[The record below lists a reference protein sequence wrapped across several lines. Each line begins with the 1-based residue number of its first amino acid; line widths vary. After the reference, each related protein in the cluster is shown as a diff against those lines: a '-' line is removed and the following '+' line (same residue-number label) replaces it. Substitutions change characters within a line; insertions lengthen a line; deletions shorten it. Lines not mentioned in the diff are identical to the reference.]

1 MGRGD
6 GGEPTLTPTEP
17 KPPIKWSDQEEYLL
31 SLWADRALCYKMLH
45 EDAQR
50 IYKRQHMW
58 FSIPVIILATLAGTA
73 NVAIAS
79 YVPNEHISTAQLVIG
94 AVNLFCGV
102 LSTLSNYFR
111 AAEKCESHRNAS
123 VGWGKLYR
131 SIFVELSLAREK
143 RKPVSDFMRLSK
155 NEYDRLT
162 DNDPSLRSNVFKD
175 FVDKVAM
182 NNSVIILPEE
192 CGNLMHTSSWEHV
205 ASHRVRVMESRGS
218 VIEEKNMV
226 TGPIKM
232 VADTNL
238 QQSNRQAPHL
248 GQLTSNPLFQ
258 MGQAASSLTQSASS
272 LSQQAPMQPE
282 PVQAPLPVQALPV
295 QALPVQALPVQ
306 ALPVQALP
314 VQALPVQALPVQAL
328 PVQALP
334 VQATAAMPLQTPR
347 PQVSAPQLPQQKA
360 QVSVVE
366 VPAVDVPAV
375 VAAVKVAAVE
385 VATSIVPVVEVPA
398 VEVAAVEVAAVEVA
412 AVEEPAVVVP
422 AVVVPAVEESAVVV
436 PAVDVPAVVVPAI
449 EVPAVE
455 DIQSI

>member
-314 VQALPVQALPVQAL
+314 VQA
-328 PVQALP
+328 
-334 VQATAAMPLQTPR
+334 TAAMPLQTPR

>member
-1 MGRGD
+1 
-6 GGEPTLTPTEP
+6 
-17 KPPIKWSDQEEYLL
+17 
-31 SLWADRALCYKMLH
+31 MLH

-232 VADTNL
+232 SADINL
-238 QQSNRQAPHL
+238 QQINRQTPHL

-282 PVQAPLPVQALPV
+282 PVQAAP
-295 QALPVQALPVQ
+295 
-306 ALPVQALP
+306 
-314 VQALPVQALPVQAL
+314 LPVQALPVQAL

-375 VAAVKVAAVE
+375 VAAVKVPAVDVPAVDVPAVE
-385 VATSIVPVVEVPA
+385 VAAVIVPT

-412 AVEEPAVVVP
+412 TVEEPAVVVP
-422 AVVVPAVEESAVVV
+422 AVEEPAVVV
-436 PAVDVPAVVVPAI
+436 LAIEVPAVVVPAI